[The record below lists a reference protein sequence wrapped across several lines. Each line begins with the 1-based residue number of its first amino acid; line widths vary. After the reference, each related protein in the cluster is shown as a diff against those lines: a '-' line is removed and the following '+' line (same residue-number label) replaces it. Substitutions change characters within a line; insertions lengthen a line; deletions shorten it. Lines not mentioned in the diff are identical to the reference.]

1 MKMNF
6 FNKIKKAFQQ
16 NYKKQMYEYVN
27 NHLKHEIEIALF
39 SI

>member
-16 NYKKQMYEYVN
+16 NYKKQKYEYMN
-27 NHLKHEIEIALF
+27 NHPEHGIEIALF